1 MSVIVQNDNHVIFS
15 FRVLDQND
23 VVVNLT
29 DATVTMIINR
39 AGERI
44 TRNVSIDVPEE
55 GKCFVVLLQDLLS
68 EGGIMYDWQL
78 KVELPQ
84 GEIHGTKIDRFYVER
99 AL

>member
-1 MSVIVQNDNHVIFS
+1 MAVIVQNDNHVVFS
-15 FRVLDQND
+15 FVIKNQND
-23 VVVNLT
+23 EVVDLT

-44 TRNVSIDVPEE
+44 TKNVSIDIPEE

-99 AL
+99 EL